1 MPIPAR
7 TTLCRK
13 GCCTVTWCPLEISW
27 ATTIHKFQGFEAG
40 FDASDMFRHLIVD
53 PGDLKWEQTC
63 PGALYV
69 ALSRAKTMGTF
80 RDDTSFPQDSAI
92 YWYGSG
98 ISTTRILDGHL
109 KNNAKKGGPKV
120 KCLLIVKRD
129 RWVAFLHQKKE
140 HTRTKVFNAVE
151 KRKLRTVKHT
161 QGEVR
166 ERIAA
171 TITAPNKS
179 WAERKKHKKYALSRS
194 FFGQYAWLRLIIRYA
209 FAWYSMTLDVQQRHS
224 HFSFTNS

>member
-40 FDASDMFRHLIVD
+40 FDVDDMFRHLIID

-80 RDDTSFPQDSAI
+80 GTDTSFPRDSAI

-109 KNNAKKGGPKV
+109 KNNTKKGGPKV
-120 KCLLIVKRD
+120 QCLLIIKRD

-140 HTRTKVFNAVE
+140 HTRTKVFSGDE
-151 KRKLRTVKHT
+151 KKEMRTVKYT

-171 TITAPNKS
+171 TITTPNKS
-179 WAERKKHKKYALSRS
+179 WAKRRKHKKYALSRS
-194 FFGQYAWLRLIIRYA
+194 FFGQYA
-209 FAWYSMTLDVQQRHS
+209 
-224 HFSFTNS
+224 

>member
-1 MPIPAR
+1 
-7 TTLCRK
+7 
-13 GCCTVTWCPLEISW
+13 
-27 ATTIHKFQGFEAG
+27 
-40 FDASDMFRHLIVD
+40 
-53 PGDLKWEQTC
+53 
-63 PGALYV
+63 
-69 ALSRAKTMGTF
+69 MGTF
-80 RDDTSFPQDSAI
+80 RDDTSFPQDCAI

-109 KNNAKKGGPKV
+109 KNNAKKGEPKV

-140 HTRTKVFNAVE
+140 NTRTTVFNAVE

-171 TITAPNKS
+171 TITVPNKT
-179 WAERKKHKKYALSRS
+179 WEERKK
-194 FFGQYAWLRLIIRYA
+194 
-209 FAWYSMTLDVQQRHS
+209 T
-224 HFSFTNS
+224 